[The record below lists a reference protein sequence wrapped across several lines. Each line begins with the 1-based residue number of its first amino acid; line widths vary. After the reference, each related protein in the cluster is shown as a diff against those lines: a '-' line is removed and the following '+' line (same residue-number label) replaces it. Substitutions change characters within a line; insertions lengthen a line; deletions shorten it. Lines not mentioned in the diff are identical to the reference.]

1 MKKLLLALSL
11 ASTVGIS
18 ANVSAET
25 FNFLDTSQ
33 TVGGINPALNGGSGC
48 LVNPGISSVY
58 CGQPLTFTSGTLLL
72 SATGIGNASSQLP
85 DAVNLVGNQASLDWN
100 VARNG
105 FLGGLGVSW
114 NEQIDVGDTLIL
126 TFNTPVS
133 YQSALF
139 HNSTHTP
146 GFLVGDFVNIWQP
159 LANEIHM
166 TYNGSQDRGVYL
178 ASLTVAPVP
187 EPSTWALLG
196 VGLLG
201 LGYMARRR
209 TKQG

>member
-25 FNFLDTSQ
+25 FNFLETTQ
-33 TVGGINPALNGGSGC
+33 TVTGIAPCGT
-48 LVNPGISSVY
+48 NPGSLVICGNPLIFSPVLPSS
-58 CGQPLTFTSGTLLL
+58 LTL
-72 SATGIGNASSQLP
+72 SATGIGNASSNMVGP
-85 DAVNLVGNQASLDWN
+85 GTPGNQASLDWN
-100 VARNG
+100 VAGNG

-159 LANEIHM
+159 LANEIRM
-166 TYNGSQDRGVYL
+166 TYNGPENRGVYL